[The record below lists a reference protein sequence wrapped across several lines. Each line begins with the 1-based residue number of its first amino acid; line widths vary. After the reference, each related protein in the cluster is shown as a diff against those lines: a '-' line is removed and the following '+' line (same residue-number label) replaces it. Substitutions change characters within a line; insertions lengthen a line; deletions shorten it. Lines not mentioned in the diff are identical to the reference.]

1 MNFADSPASAAR
13 YAHRYIIESPLI
25 ENIIEHAG
33 AYDAKTAPD
42 ETTSLAAHLINAI
55 TIGVNTFVYTAV
67 SNGHDIE
74 TLEEDIKVLAAALA
88 LHDTNKYVREAYDV
102 ETDGNTGEAF
112 EAYFSNGDDFG
123 IEDFLGSGYRDDLHY
138 LVQHTEVNEDS
149 RETRGTPTD
158 FVGLER
164 YCRAGDQIASAI
176 LRDGVKAGHSALQK
190 KFDTDTVHRFDCH
203 AIEQPILND
212 ELLGATKEVIS
223 GEAGEDEYGVV
234 VGSTDETIL
243 YLGESIDRDTIQ
255 KHVHARLSEQL
266 IESDRYSFSCKLNW
280 NSFDYDIL
288 AEFALDPTLK
298 EEIIA
303 QTFRELLHD
312 GTAGVEGFEWIPEA
326 FDEYFPI
333 LAKAIYIDGQ
343 SEFDDDAIQEAYDR
357 IREREGPQKVKIHFI
372 AYLIRHFDEHR
383 SFLAEFAAAIRPE
396 LHADLEPEN
405 DAIGTAVDRFFDPLS
420 VAELPGKEQMCFL
433 CGGQTDTSYQ
443 KGHST
448 VYRSY
453 EFSRRVEP
461 HGEFKQIC
469 EVCNLEY
476 ALLADLCDRHGVGLN
491 SKVDVAY
498 YYFDDFVGD
507 IRLRSDRIGLQQGQI
522 PDLGDTE
529 VTTSLVGPQYY
540 VQPFRFGGHPS
551 MADKNHRM
559 VVVRQLLEAAQSTGM
574 KVVLGRPFTR
584 FASSNAAFLDEDPI
598 REQELLHLDEADRFG
613 PLPAFIEREENYEE
627 SHLQRTL
634 ELCRLI
640 SIIGQQ
646 AGMNNPYLQL
656 EQDTFH
662 ELTDFALS
670 NDERAIWRDE
680 LRDYI
685 ESYHTQQFMDMKT
698 VAQRGI
704 DLFGVQYDSKYKKTK
719 VFREAIE
726 AFLSAKSQGLDE
738 DATLSYV
745 EAQVYDAA
753 DREDYAGYATTDEA
767 QAFVEAIRS
776 YLRANDLYELKKL
789 SDWENALV
797 NAYRYAYEQCLTEIN
812 SDASDD

>member
-1 MNFADSPASAAR
+1 MRIPDTPAGAAR
-13 YAHRYIIESPLI
+13 HAHGYIVESPLV

-67 SNGHDIE
+67 SNGHE
-74 TLEEDIKVLAAALA
+74 FEALEEDVTVLAAALA
-88 LHDTNKYVREAYDV
+88 LHDTNKYVLEAYDI
-102 ETDGNTGEAF
+102 ETDGNTSEAF
-112 EAYFSNGDDFG
+112 EAYFANGDDFD
-123 IEDFLGSGYRDDLHY
+123 IEKFLGTGYRDDLHY

-176 LRDGVKAGHSALQK
+176 LRDGVEAGYTTLQK

-223 GEAGEDEYGVV
+223 GEDGEAEYGVV

-243 YLGESIDRDTIQ
+243 YLGEPVDRDEIQ
-255 KHVHARLSEQL
+255 TRMHARLSEQL

-288 AEFALDPTLK
+288 AEFALDPALK

-303 QTFRELLHD
+303 QTFRDLLHD
-312 GTAGVEGFEWIPEA
+312 GTAGVEGFERIPKA

-333 LAKAIYIDGQ
+333 LAKALYIDGK
-343 SEFDDDAIQEAYDR
+343 SEFNDEDVQEVYDR
-357 IREREGPQKVKIHFI
+357 ICDREGPQKVKVHFI

-383 SFLAEFAAAIRPE
+383 AFLEALAEEIRPE
-396 LHADLEPEN
+396 LHTDLEPES

-420 VAELPGKEQMCFL
+420 GVELPGKDQMCFL

-443 KGHST
+443 KGHSA

-453 EFSRRVEP
+453 EFSRRIGP

-476 ALLADLCDRHGVGLN
+476 ALLADLCDRHDVGLN

-507 IRLRSDRIGLQQGQI
+507 IRLRSDRIGLQQGQM
-522 PDLGDTE
+522 PDLGDTK
-529 VTTSLVGPQYY
+529 VRASLVGPQYY

-559 VVVRQLLEAAQSTGM
+559 VVVRQLLQAAQSTGM
-574 KVVLGRPFTR
+574 KIVLGRPFTR
-584 FASSNAAFLDEDPI
+584 FTSSNAAFLDEDPI

-613 PLPAFIEREENYEE
+613 PLPEFIDRDDDHEE
-627 SHLQRTL
+627 SHLRRSL

-662 ELTDFALS
+662 ELTDFALT
-670 NDERAIWRDE
+670 NYENAIWRDE
-680 LRDYI
+680 LREYI

-704 DLFGVQYDSKYKKTK
+704 DLFGEQYDSKYKKTK

-738 DATLSYV
+738 AGTLSYV

-767 QAFVEAIRS
+767 EAFVEAIRS

-797 NAYRYAYEQCLTEIN
+797 NAYRYAYEQRLTEIN
-812 SDASDD
+812 SERSDD